1 MGSLLSSSWKPMRTS
16 GILEQDRECC
26 GRSAWRRVK
35 GSFALDSVYQE
46 EEDEEEREE
55 DEALERVTGGVW
67 WS

>member
-1 MGSLLSSSWKPMRTS
+1 MRTS

-26 GRSAWRRVK
+26 GRSVWERVK

-46 EEDEEEREE
+46 EEDEDEREE
-55 DEALERVTGGVW
+55 EEALERVTGVS

>member
-1 MGSLLSSSWKPMRTS
+1 MRTS

-26 GRSAWRRVK
+26 GRSAWQRVK

-46 EEDEEEREE
+46 EEDEDEREE
-55 DEALERVTGGVW
+55 EEALERVTGVS